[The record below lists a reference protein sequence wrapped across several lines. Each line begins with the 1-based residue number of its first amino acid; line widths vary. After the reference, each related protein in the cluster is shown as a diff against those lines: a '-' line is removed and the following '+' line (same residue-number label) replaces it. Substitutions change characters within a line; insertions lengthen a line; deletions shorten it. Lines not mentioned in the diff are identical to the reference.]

1 MTTLTGSFDGTTRGG
16 VEHRVVPPPA
26 TGTDTMD
33 GPSPDTVRALHD
45 DAIRLAR
52 GRLLMALPAPFGI
65 AVLIYVMALD
75 PRRAWMLAGPVV
87 ALIAMLAGVVHE
99 WWHLR
104 RVDPLDNWRR
114 ERQEE
119 TQESMALAEHQS
131 RILGVTPYVSYGL
144 AALVAVVTGVQFI
157 VPGVGA
163 SIELAALVKPAV
175 RAGEWWRLLSASFL
189 HGNLW
194 HLLGNL
200 SALVALGTLVEAYD
214 QRARAPLAYLA
225 GAIVGSLA
233 STLLLVTSSV
243 GASAGVLGLV
253 GYLLMA
259 GGDTTASRAW
269 MRKGLLRLMWTIAVT
284 GLVGYFFIDNAGHA
298 GGVLGGAFVG
308 ALSARANRIGGVWPR
323 RLDICGYSAGVVLLA
338 GAIFTSG
345 RLLRAW

>member
-1 MTTLTGSFDGTTRGG
+1 MTTLTGSFDGTTSGG
-16 VEHRVVPPPA
+16 LHHPGVPPPA
-26 TGTDTMD
+26 SGTDTME
-33 GPSPDTVRALHD
+33 GPSPDTLRALHD

-52 GRLLMALPAPFGI
+52 GRLLMALPVPFGI
-65 AVLIYVMALD
+65 AVLIYVIALD

-87 ALIAMLAGVVHE
+87 ALIAMLAGVVRE

-104 RVDPLDNWRR
+104 RVDPLDNWRL
-114 ERQEE
+114 ERQED
-119 TQESMALAEHQS
+119 MALAEHQS
-131 RILGVTPYVSYGL
+131 RIVGVTPYVSHGL

-189 HGNLW
+189 HGNVW

-214 QRARAPLAYLA
+214 KRARAPLAYLA
-225 GAIVGSLA
+225 GALAGSLA
-233 STLLLVTSSV
+233 STLLLASSSV
-243 GASAGVLGLV
+243 GASAGVLGLL
-253 GYLLMA
+253 GFLLMA
-259 GGDTTASRAW
+259 GGDATASRAW
-269 MRKGLLRLMWTIAVT
+269 MRRGLLRMIAVIATT

-308 ALSARANRIGGVWPR
+308 ALSARANRIGGAWPR

-338 GAIFTSG
+338 GAVFTTG